1 MSTSKKKSRDR
12 HHHAYGGAILCG
24 PLPRSVD
31 TIKVHRLARDGHA
44 GPEEFRNAIRLDR
57 KLILKGQEGFAFVS
71 GGQSDWLDILRP
83 LAWTFHGFQKRNSA
97 GEDSIGPVTR
107 WFRTNTFYR
116 KPLVD
121 GRISSKGDELD
132 SWLPKLNTKKGRG
145 VVFLL
150 GPYSFTKLVET
161 SCQDY
166 RMDDGKKL
174 ALDYA
179 QAIAKNASSMRDERG
194 YGCIM
199 LLEPAVGFDISRKT
213 FSKPG
218 WLCQALSKIKN
229 AMGKKGKLGV
239 QFPLADAKSVI
250 PLVERSAADF
260 IGIDGIYTDF
270 NDIKTGK
277 DVLLGVVDGARATI
291 ETNEYLARQV
301 SLFLEN
307 AEFSGTYYLG
317 SSDRLSDV
325 PFEVAMKKIRALA
338 EFKPRLAEEEA

>member
-1 MSTSKKKSRDR
+1 MTSKKKSRD
-12 HHHAYGGAILCG
+12 HHAYGGAILCG

-44 GPEEFRNAIRLDR
+44 SQEEFRKAIRLDR
-57 KLILKGQEGFAFVS
+57 KLILKSQEDFAFVS

-83 LAWTFHGFQKRNSA
+83 LAWTFHGFQKRSSA

-121 GRISSKGDELD
+121 SRISSKGDELD
-132 SWLPKLNTKKGRG
+132 AWLPKLNAKKEGNG

-161 SCQDY
+161 SFPDY
-166 RMDDGKKL
+166 KNDMKKL
-174 ALDYA
+174 ALDYS
-179 QAIAKNASSMRDERG
+179 QAIAKNASSMHERG
-194 YGCIM
+194 YDCIL

-218 WLCQALSKIKN
+218 WLGQALAKIKD
-229 AMGKKGKLGV
+229 AIGKKGKLGV

-270 NDIKTGK
+270 KDIKTSK
-277 DVLLGVVDGARATI
+277 DVLLGVVDGARATV

-317 SSDRLSDV
+317 TSDRLSDV

-338 EFKPRLAEEEA
+338 EFKPCVTKVA